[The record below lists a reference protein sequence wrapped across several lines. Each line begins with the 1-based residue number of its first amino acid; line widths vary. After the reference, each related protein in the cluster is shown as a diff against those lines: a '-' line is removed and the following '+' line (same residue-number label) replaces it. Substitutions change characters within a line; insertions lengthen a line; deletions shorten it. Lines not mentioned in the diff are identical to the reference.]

1 MTRAQLR
8 ATLYRSRYSRNA
20 RRVEFFILSPSER
33 VLLLTPPPPLSP
45 RAAGDARGK
54 ARITMLEESLSER
67 DAAVN
72 QARGE
77 LATALQ
83 QQRASADVTRAES
96 AQLDEMRA
104 DLLSL
109 RQQLQDEARE
119 SNSAIPPPPPS
130 GVLCDLPHGP
140 SRTACERTHLFAA
153 PTMEASRP
161 AVRSAQTCHVR
172 RAPAIRDG
180 YRDPDRLAPHTD
192 GHAVLHLTLHHFRAD
207 AHGATGRGAR
217 TLASC
222 APHLA
227 KCSALPDAPAGS
239 SPELDAPPCALI
251 GL

>member
-1 MTRAQLR
+1 MRDARSATRDTVPLSVLSQREARGIFHSLAKR
-8 ATLYRSRYSRNA
+8 A
-20 RRVEFFILSPSER
+20 RVASYPS
-33 VLLLTPPPPLSP
+33 PPLSP

-119 SNSAIPPPPPS
+119 SNSAIPPPPS

-192 GHAVLHLTLHHFRAD
+192 GHAVLHLILHHFRAD